1 MLSAVPLT
9 GFSKDHIILAVQF
22 CCMPLAVQSM
32 VSAMTVYFFNCA
44 VFGFGGDR
52 VLLAL
57 VSLVST
63 TTTTTKPKNSMIL
76 AVQSSAETV

>member
-9 GFSKDHIILAVQF
+9 GFSKDHNILAVQF

-52 VLLAL
+52 VLWFLWFQQQK
-57 VSLVST
+57 
-63 TTTTTKPKNSMIL
+63 TTTKQQQPK
-76 AVQSSAETV
+76 TV